1 MECSRDGMSNARSH
15 LCAVYATG
23 LLFWE
28 SWSWV
33 NWNTEFKSTWEFDHL
48 HGCRN
53 LVENNDQS
61 EFCQIFPTN
70 QPLKSPS
77 PEQQSEG
84 HFINK
89 NLFQAKFTLRK
100 KCVVSNNCQIPFW
113 KCEKQI
119 SLHYL
124 QCCFERV
131 CLMRIENPNP
141 ISTLKQKLWLF
152 HIPTSSIC
160 PEQTLEEPKRSSI
173 ALGIHN
179 KQTA

>member
-1 MECSRDGMSNARSH
+1 
-15 LCAVYATG
+15 
-23 LLFWE
+23 
-28 SWSWV
+28 
-33 NWNTEFKSTWEFDHL
+33 
-48 HGCRN
+48 
-53 LVENNDQS
+53 VEKNDQS
-61 EFCQIFPTN
+61 GFCQIFRTN
-70 QPLKSPS
+70 HTLKSPS
-77 PEQQSEG
+77 PEQQLEG

-89 NLFQAKFTLRK
+89 NCFQVKFILRK
-100 KCVVSNNCQIPFW
+100 KCIVSNNCQIPFW

-124 QCCFERV
+124 QCCFGRV

-160 PEQTLEEPKRSSI
+160 PKQTLGKPKRSSI